1 MDKKAFLE
9 IAAQHYDTLQAVGK
23 EVDFYTLESEFDKI
37 WTEFGRVV
45 LEKTIGEVPANHR
58 KKTTAGPAMAGSQ

>member
-1 MDKKAFLE
+1 MDKQAFLE
-9 IAAQHYDTLQAVGK
+9 IAAQHYDSLQAVGK
-23 EVDFYTLESEFDKI
+23 EADFYTLEAEFDKI

-58 KKTTAGPAMAGSQ
+58 KKTIVGPATAE